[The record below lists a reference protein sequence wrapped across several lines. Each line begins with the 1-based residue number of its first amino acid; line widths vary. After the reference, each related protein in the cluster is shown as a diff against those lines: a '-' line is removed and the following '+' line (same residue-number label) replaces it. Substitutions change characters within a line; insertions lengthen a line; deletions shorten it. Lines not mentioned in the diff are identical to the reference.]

1 MTHFVDF
8 WRVEF
13 GDVNP
18 GYPQVFVR
26 IIGTEDFDNSAEA
39 ITRAIECREDGY
51 ATRLTHWTAVKGN
64 IRQSDEP
71 QTK

>member
-18 GYPQVFVR
+18 DYPQVFLR
-26 IIGTEDFDNSAEA
+26 IVGTEDFSNSAEA
-39 ITRAIECREDGY
+39 ITRASECRKDGY

-71 QTK
+71 QTQ